1 MSSVAF
7 LDYQHY
13 AIDQKNDSGAITNNV
28 IQWGYAIGLPVVGI
42 LLLCFFLSLGGAKYW
57 DGIWVV
63 NESVL
68 GPVGLDPD
76 DIELQP
82 GQVLII
88 PQDVPGHGGGHTT

>member
-42 LLLCFFLSLGGAKYW
+42 LLLCFFLSLGGAFALLGPWAIFIAARLITRYW
-57 DGIWVV
+57 DK
-63 NESVL
+63 NACK
-68 GPVGLDPD
+68 
-76 DIELQP
+76 IETIEIQRNKL
-82 GQVLII
+82 LKFMY
-88 PQDVPGHGGGHTT
+88 